1 MKARITGHGPRTAV
15 AALLTMALAAGSFG
29 AAAVVAQDD
38 AEEALEIVFIQTGPY
53 PYYER
58 GVEGARMAAEALG
71 VDLSVMNSDLS
82 AEQEIANVEDA
93 ITKGVDGIVLF
104 SVGRASEEAALT
116 KANEAGIPVAVLYG
130 YAPELEDMG
139 AVFVQADINQTGA
152 MAGEWLAANVP
163 SGKVAIIQGAL
174 GRGDAEAYTASFKAA
189 LAANPDLEIV
199 GEPAGD
205 WARDSGLAAMQD
217 LLTAH
222 PDLAGVFVQNEDMAL
237 GAIQAMKAAGA
248 DVTIVSQNGSPEGLE
263 AVASGDIAATVG
275 WSPAQEAQMGL
286 VRLVDTIRNGTVAD
300 PKLCSTPVTLVTA
313 ENLDAASPWIPTEAS
328 TAAWLVA
335 DCGA

>member
-1 MKARITGHGPRTAV
+1 MTTRTGRRTPQRAV
-15 AALLTMALAAGSFG
+15 AVGLSAALVVGAIGVSAA
-29 AAAVVAQDD
+29 VAQDD
-38 AEEALEIVFIQTGPY
+38 AGEALEIAFIQTGPF

-58 GVEGARMAAEALG
+58 GVEGARMAADSLG
-71 VDLSVMNSDLS
+71 VELSVLNSDLS

-93 ITKGVDGIVLF
+93 ITQGVDGIVLF
-104 SVGRASEEAALT
+104 SVARASEEAALT
-116 KANEAGIPVAVLYG
+116 KANEAGVPVAVLYG

-139 AVFVQADINQTGA
+139 AVFVQADVNQTGT

-163 SGKVAIIQGAL
+163 SGKIAIIQGAL
-174 GRGDAEAYTASFKAA
+174 GRGDAEAYTQSFKEA

-205 WARDSGLAAMQD
+205 WARDTALAAMQD

-237 GAIQAMKAAGA
+237 GAIQAIKAAGA

-263 AVASGDIAATVG
+263 AVESGDISATVG
-275 WSPAQEAQMGL
+275 WSPAQEAQMAL
-286 VRLVDTIRNGTVAD
+286 VRLVDTVRDGTVAD
-300 PKLCSTPVTLVTA
+300 PKLCSTPVMLVTA
-313 ENLDAASPWIPTEAS
+313 ENLDEASPWVPTEES
-328 TAAWLVA
+328 TAASLVA
-335 DCGA
+335 ECGA

>member
-1 MKARITGHGPRTAV
+1 MSTGTGNRTSRRAV
-15 AALLTMALAAGSFG
+15 TVALTAAMAVGAIGASAA
-29 AAAVVAQDD
+29 VAQDD
-38 AEEALEIVFIQTGPY
+38 ATEALEIAFIQTGPF

-58 GVEGARMAAEALG
+58 GVEGANMAADSLG
-71 VDLSVMNSDLS
+71 IELSVLNSDLS

-93 ITKGVDGIVLF
+93 ITQGVDGIVLF
-104 SVGRASEEAALT
+104 SVARASEEAALT

-174 GRGDAEAYTASFKAA
+174 GRGDAEAYTQSFKEA
-189 LAANPDLEIV
+189 LAANPNLEIV

-205 WARDSGLAAMQD
+205 WTRDKALAAMQD

-222 PDLAGVFVQNEDMAL
+222 PDLAGVFAQNEDMAL
-237 GAIQAMKAAGA
+237 GALQAVKAAGA
-248 DVTIVSQNGSPEGLE
+248 DVTVVSQNGSPEGLE
-263 AVASGDIAATVG
+263 AVESGDISATVG
-275 WSPAQEAQMGL
+275 WSPAQEAQMAL
-286 VRLVDTIRNGTVAD
+286 VRLVDTIQDGTVAD

-313 ENLDAASPWIPTEAS
+313 ENLDEASPWIPTEES
-328 TAAWLVA
+328 TAASLTA
-335 DCGA
+335 ECGA